1 MAARLNLSPR
11 TVEAHRAAAIDW
23 LKK

>member
-11 TVEAHRAAAIDW
+11 TVEAHRAVAIDW

>member
-1 MAARLNLSPR
+1 MNLSPR